1 MSFERILENKG
12 TLVNLIQKSKVNNQ
26 GYLEEQETVVQ
37 VKMIILPLKAGERQF
52 WQEIGISKA
61 EMKAYT
67 NVDLKTGWQIEID
80 GKRYTIRA
88 YENYGTYKK
97 AILEAVE

>member
-1 MSFERILENKG
+1 
-12 TLVNLIQKSKVNNQ
+12 
-26 GYLEEQETVVQ
+26 
-37 VKMIILPLKAGERQF
+37 MIILPLKSEERLF
-52 WQEIGISKA
+52 WQDAGISKA

-67 NVDLKTGWQIEID
+67 NVDLKTGWQIEIG

-88 YENYGTYKK
+88 YENHGTYKK

>member
-1 MSFERILENKG
+1 MSFEKILENKG
-12 TLVNLIQKSKVNNQ
+12 TLVNLIQISKVDNQ
-26 GYLEEQETVVQ
+26 GYLEVQETVVQ
-37 VKMIILPLKAGERQF
+37 AKMIILPLKSEERQF

-67 NVDLKTGWQIEID
+67 DVDLKTGWQVEVD

-97 AILEAVE
+97 AILEAME